1 MVTVDEPER
10 LGSAMD
16 LAVTVTVA
24 GSGRVAGAT

>member
-10 LGSAMD
+10 LGSATEV
-16 LAVTVTVA
+16 AVTFTVA